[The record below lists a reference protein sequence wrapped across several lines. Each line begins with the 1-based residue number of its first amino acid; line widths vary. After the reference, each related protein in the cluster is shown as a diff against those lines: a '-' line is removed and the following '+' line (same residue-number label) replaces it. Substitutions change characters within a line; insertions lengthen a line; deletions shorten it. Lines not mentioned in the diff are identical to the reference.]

1 MGAPGVV
8 VSRANESLFLA
19 ALGDREVARAS
30 VAVSDGVWEVYSTVT
45 APGYEGRGI
54 ASTLVRSVLEAAE
67 EAGVT
72 VIPSCWY
79 VDGLMA
85 RSSPRYD
92 HLRAGYRP
100 PPAASGD
107 ACRIAPVVVPRS
119 AGRG

>member
-1 MGAPGVV
+1 MGGPGVI
-8 VSRANESLFLA
+8 VSRVNESLFRA
-19 ALGDREVARAS
+19 TLGDREVARAA

-54 ASTLVRSVLEAAE
+54 ASTLVRSVLDAAE
-67 EAGVT
+67 EAGAQ

-100 PPAASGD
+100 PPATSGD

-119 AGRG
+119 AGQG